1 MKRKLLSAVMALML
15 LLTAVG
21 CGMAPT
27 SSSEPEPEPYI
38 PDPAPAQTTYEF
50 TYDDELGVHE
60 FIPEASGYYLL
71 EVWGAEGGSCT
82 GKNKENLTYTR
93 AGGKGGYSK
102 GYVWLT
108 KGEPVYVC
116 VGGKGGN
123 FDEDQDG
130 ALGGYNGGGSAS
142 RGGKKINHI
151 FGGGGGAT
159 HISLTYGSLAN
170 LANYQ
175 DTVLLVAG
183 GGGGARWQNNMDH
196 SAARFGN
203 GGAGGGETGGVGQ
216 YRDITIDETNPNW
229 DSYKTLPGTQ
239 TTGYAFG
246 QGESNESG
254 QAGGGGGWYG
264 GHSGSK
270 TPGIGSGSGGSGY
283 IGGVSLGTMESGVWQ
298 GDGKAVITWIG
309 NTEDT
314 IPEGLS
320 IPQA

>member
-1 MKRKLLSAVMALML
+1 MKRKLFSAVMALML

-21 CGMAPT
+21 CGTAPT
-27 SSSEPEPEPYI
+27 SSSEPEPAPYV
-38 PDPAPAQTTYEF
+38 PDPAPAQITHEF

-60 FIPEASGYYLL
+60 FIPESSGYYLL

-82 GKNKENLTYTR
+82 GKNKENRTYTR

-108 KGEPVYVC
+108 KDEPVYVC

-123 FDEDQDG
+123 FDEEKDG
-130 ALGGYNGGGSAS
+130 AIGGYNGGGSAS

-159 HISLTYGSLAN
+159 HIALTYGSLAN

-203 GGAGGGETGGVGQ
+203 GGAGGGVEVGIGDASCRSLGPL
-216 YRDITIDETNPNW
+216 YGR
-229 DSYKTLPGTQ
+229 LPD
-239 TTGYAFG
+239 
-246 QGESNESG
+246 
-254 QAGGGGGWYG
+254 
-264 GHSGSK
+264 SK
-270 TPGIGSGSGGSGY
+270 TPNDVLIGFADAGY
-283 IGGVSLGTMESGVWQ
+283 LSDPHRARSQTGYVFTM
-298 GDGKAVITWIG
+298 G
-309 NTEDT
+309 NMA
-314 IPEGLS
+314 IS
-320 IPQA
+320 